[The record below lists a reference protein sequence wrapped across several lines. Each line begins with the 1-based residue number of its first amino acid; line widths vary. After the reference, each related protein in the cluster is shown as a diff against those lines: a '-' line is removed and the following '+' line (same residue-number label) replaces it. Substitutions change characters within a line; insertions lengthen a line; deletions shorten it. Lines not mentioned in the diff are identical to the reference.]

1 MVIKRCRASGPTYE
15 PLRGTIAKTIDNM
28 ADGEFEGLYEGN
40 FVNNGKTEFSDL
52 LPYMKRLVCEALS
65 TVDSLNQT
73 NFDSC
78 FLKLNKKL
86 ENGDLI
92 IPAFVRNYL
101 GEGKVEFQSLCQRV
115 IHQVTKVQFVR
126 QCCVTSGGHLLLSLY
141 KSDLTSAVFN
151 NIVKQTD
158 QYGQS
163 SKQTSQS
170 VLLNPSMSVRV
181 DDEGHLNLDQMRTVL
196 ICEHIKELLNANSIN
211 VISALDYKSQ
221 PTCTCKDGSI
231 WGHQETYNL
240 FSLSSFTSKEIS
252 LWTEKDLTAKAKEL
266 YKILKCCK
274 YVDSLNKKT
283 EMQATDEA
291 EPSCNYLCKSD
302 CTCKDSDLNC
312 DAVILDL
319 PNFCKDNELLSVT
332 PNKLSV
338 SPTSSILLDVAKL
351 DLAEKSIGDIDM
363 VVHLTSCRLAFSQQQ
378 MSTVWQ
384 MTATNPAKMRQ
395 FFVSHGLVSLYK
407 DEQKLHD
414 HLDFLELL
422 RTREKQLRESYIV
435 KYGNKVEGC
444 GWDKSLREMAVAV
457 IKLEI
462 LSSAPNSEVKINISE
477 TSRQFRQATFVLY
490 NCARLAKLF
499 ASFEEFVQKGVYPAL
514 PPVTEVDFRLLRDQA
529 EWELTLHYIVAFPS
543 VIKDAV
549 AGLTVFKSKSQNV
562 TIQSNKI
569 CCFLL
574 NLSHKFSSYYG
585 RVHVLGVSDIELKRE
600 ICLLYFPSF

>member
-101 GEGKVEFQSLCQRV
+101 GEG
-115 IHQVTKVQFVR
+115 
-126 QCCVTSGGHLLLSLY
+126 
-141 KSDLTSAVFN
+141 
-151 NIVKQTD
+151 
-158 QYGQS
+158 
-163 SKQTSQS
+163 
-170 VLLNPSMSVRV
+170 
-181 DDEGHLNLDQMRTVL
+181 
-196 ICEHIKELLNANSIN
+196 
-211 VISALDYKSQ
+211 
-221 PTCTCKDGSI
+221 
-231 WGHQETYNL
+231 
-240 FSLSSFTSKEIS
+240 KEIS